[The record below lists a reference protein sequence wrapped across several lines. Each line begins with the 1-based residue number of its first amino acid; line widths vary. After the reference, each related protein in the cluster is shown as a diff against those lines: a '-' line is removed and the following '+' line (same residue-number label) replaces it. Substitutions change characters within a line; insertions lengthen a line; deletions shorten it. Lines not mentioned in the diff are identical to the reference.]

1 MLKTKE
7 MKKVNRRGFLRTAL
21 VTGFAL
27 SAAFIAMPSAH
38 ADQLND
44 LRLSGAVGEAFDGYA
59 RARKESAKDFVI
71 SVNKQRRSI
80 YVKRAKKQGVSAGQ
94 VGRVYAGQI
103 AKKAPAGTWFLREDG
118 EWEQK
123 K

>member
-1 MLKTKE
+1 MPGRNE
-7 MKKVNRRGFLRTAL
+7 MKKVNRRGILRTAL
-21 VTGFAL
+21 VTGFVL
-27 SAAFIAMPSAH
+27 SAAFITMPSAY

-59 RARKESAKDFVI
+59 RARKESAKDFVK

-80 YVKRAKKQGVSAGQ
+80 YVKRAKKQGVSAAQ

-118 EWEQK
+118 EWERK